1 MLIAASEVSNEARR
15 WIIGALTHQGF
26 ENKDTF
32 YGNYG
37 SLYALSPVF
46 NAFPS
51 SGRIIR
57 TFLYFSMDITYFFSE
72 KKNEII
78 ALSSLKH

>member
-1 MLIAASEVSNEARR
+1 MLIAASEASNAARR

-26 ENKDTF
+26 ENKDSF

-57 TFLYFSMDITYFFSE
+57 TFLYVD
-72 KKNEII
+72 
-78 ALSSLKH
+78 

>member
-37 SLYALSPVF
+37 SSLYALSPVF

-57 TFLYFSMDITYFFSE
+57 TFLY
-72 KKNEII
+72 
-78 ALSSLKH
+78 